1 MAAQAYKYLIVGGGR
16 AGASAVDGIRQIDE
30 QGSILLIGNE
40 SELPYNRPPLTKDLW
55 FGKKTF
61 EKIFIHPQEYYTEK
75 QAVVRRG
82 AGVVSL
88 DPSAKTV
95 KDETGESFTWEKLLL
110 ATGGRPRHLTIPGS
124 ELDGICYYRYVSD
137 YHKIRDQAQ
146 PDSSAVIIGGGFIGS
161 EIAAALNH
169 SGVKVTMVYPEDYLV
184 SRVFPENLG
193 RHLQKMYRERG
204 IGIFAGNAPT
214 AFEQQDGKFITHTKS
229 GDDLESDI
237 LIVGAGIYPNVELAE
252 YAGLQVEN
260 GIVVD
265 EYLRASAPDI
275 YAAGDNAN
283 FPYQA
288 LDRRMRIEHWD
299 NALSQGKAAG
309 RNMAGANEQFAYL
322 PYFFSDLFEFG
333 YEAVGDIDPRLE
345 IFADWEKEFDTGAI
359 YYMKDHR
366 VRGVMLC
373 NIWGK
378 LDRAREL
385 ISGGHQV
392 PPEQLRGLIKSGK
405 EAA

>member
-1 MAAQAYKYLIVGGGR
+1 MADQAYKYIIVGGGR
-16 AGASAVDGIRQIDE
+16 AGASAVDGIRQLDE
-30 QGSILLIGNE
+30 DGTILVIGNE
-40 SELPYNRPPLTKDLW
+40 MEPPYNRPPLTKDLW

-61 EKIFIHPQEYYTEK
+61 EQIFIHPPEYYTEK
-75 QAVVRRG
+75 RTHLRRG

-88 DPSAKTV
+88 DPAAKVV
-95 KDETGESFTWEKLLL
+95 KDETGESVHYETLLL
-110 ATGGRPRHLTIPGS
+110 ATGGRPRHLTIPGG
-124 ELDGICYYRYVSD
+124 ELDGICYYRYASD
-137 YHKIRDQAQ
+137 YHKIREMAQ
-146 PDSSAVIIGGGFIGS
+146 PDRAAVVIGGGFIGS

-169 SGVKVTMVYPEDYLV
+169 SGVKVAMIYPDPYLV
-184 SRVFPENLG
+184 ARVFPEELG
-193 RHLQKMYRERG
+193 RHLQKFYQERG
-204 IGIFAGNAPT
+204 IGIFSGNAPT
-214 AFEQQDGKFITHTKS
+214 AFERQDGKFITRTKS

-252 YAGLQVEN
+252 SAGLQVEN
-260 GIVVD
+260 GIMVD
-265 EYLRASAPDI
+265 EYLRTSDPHI

-288 LDRRMRIEHWD
+288 LGRHTRVEHWD
-299 NALSQGKAAG
+299 NALSQGKAVG
-309 RNMAGANEQFAYL
+309 RNMAGANEPFTYM
-322 PYFFSDLFEFG
+322 PYFYSDLFEFG
-333 YEAVGDIDPRLE
+333 YEAVGDVDPRLE
-345 IFADWEKEFDTGAI
+345 VFADWEKEFDTGAI
-359 YYMKDHR
+359 YYLKDHT

-385 ISGGHQV
+385 IRNGHQA